1 MLPLNLFLNRHLQVS
16 GLDSLEILYWMLDNW
31 ELAIDIE
38 FIILELNKSDCGVLQ
53 QIWVR
58 KIYEMIKNIKLSES
72 TCED

>member
-1 MLPLNLFLNRHLQVS
+1 MLTLNLFLNRHLQVS

>member
-1 MLPLNLFLNRHLQVS
+1 MLLLNLFLNRHSQVS
-16 GLDSLEILYWMLDNW
+16 GLDSLEILYWMLNNW

-38 FIILELNKSDCGVLQ
+38 FIILELKKSDCGVLH

-58 KIYEMIKNIKLSES
+58 KIYERIKNIKLSES

>member
-1 MLPLNLFLNRHLQVS
+1 MLTLNLFLNRHLQVS

-31 ELAIDIE
+31 ELAIDTE